1 MKRNSIILSALLACS
16 LSSIAQSQTET
27 FFSVTSADNQ
37 AQGMAMVLATQMAE
51 PLMSIEAFAAGLS
64 DFLPQPNQM
73 ANEPIATTTAA

>member
-37 AQGMAMVLATQMAE
+37 AQG
-51 PLMSIEAFAAGLS
+51 LS
-64 DFLPQPNQM
+64 L
-73 ANEPIATTTAA
+73 IHI